1 MEKSSEIPGFYRL
14 SIEERRKLLKDFA
27 SLSDDDVRADLSL
40 ENADRM
46 IENVVTLFPLPLG
59 IATNFLIN
67 GKDYLIPIALE
78 EPSVVAAASNAA
90 KMARKKGGFHATS
103 DEPVMIGQ
111 IQLTEVKDP
120 FAAKLRIMEAKTEI
134 LKKANEQDPV
144 LVKLGGGAKA
154 MEVRV
159 IDTKKETMVITH
171 ILVNVKDAMGANAV
185 NTMCEAIAPMIEHIG
200 KGKVSLKI
208 LSNLATHRLARSR
221 AVFDKNSLGGEKVVE
236 RIVKAYHFADGDPY
250 RCATHNKGI
259 MNGIDG
265 LAIATGNDFRAVE
278 AGAHTFAS
286 LGGYHSLT
294 HYEINEGGNLVGS
307 IELPIACGII
317 GGATSSHPVAKLSL
331 KILKVESAQELAQ
344 IMASFGLAQNLAAL
358 RALASEGIQKGH
370 MALHSRNIAIMAG
383 AKGEEIDK
391 VAEILVR
398 GERVRVDRAR
408 EIVEAIRKKPSP

>member
-1 MEKSSEIPGFYRL
+1 MEKSSEIRGFYKL

-27 SLSDDDVRADLSL
+27 SLSDDDMKADLSL
-40 ENADRM
+40 ESGNRM

-67 GKDYLIPIALE
+67 GKDYLIPIVLE

-90 KMARKKGGFHATS
+90 KMARKKGGFHTTS
-103 DEPVMIGQ
+103 DDPVMIGQ
-111 IQLTEVKDP
+111 IQLTNVKDP
-120 FAAKLRIMEAKTEI
+120 FAAKLRIMEAKAEI

-144 LVKLGGGAKA
+144 LIKLGGGAKDLT
-154 MEVRV
+154 VRV
-159 IDTKKETMVITH
+159 IDTKKTMVITH
-171 ILVNVKDAMGANAV
+171 LLVNVKDAMGANAV
-185 NTMCEAIAPMIEHIG
+185 NTMCEAIAPMIGRIG
-200 KGKVSLKI
+200 KGEVSLRI

-221 AVFDKNSLGGEKVVE
+221 AVFDKDLLGGKESVEKMVE
-236 RIVKAYHFADGDPY
+236 AYHFADRDPY

-294 HYEINEGGNLVGS
+294 RYEINEDGDLVGS

-331 KILKVESAQELAQ
+331 KILKVDSAQELAQ
-344 IMASFGLAQNLAAL
+344 VMASFGLAQNLAAL
-358 RALASEGIQKGH
+358 RALTSEGIQKGH
-370 MALHSRNIAIMAG
+370 MALHSRNIATMAG
-383 AKGEEIDK
+383 AMEEEIDK
-391 VAEILVR
+391 VAEILVKE
-398 GERVRVDRAR
+398 GKVRVDRAR
-408 EIVEAIRKKPSP
+408 EIIEDLRFSS

>member
-221 AVFDKNSLGGEKVVE
+221 AVFDKNSLGGE
-236 RIVKAYHFADGDPY
+236 R
-250 RCATHNKGI
+250 
-259 MNGIDG
+259 
-265 LAIATGNDFRAVE
+265 
-278 AGAHTFAS
+278 
-286 LGGYHSLT
+286 
-294 HYEINEGGNLVGS
+294 
-307 IELPIACGII
+307 
-317 GGATSSHPVAKLSL
+317 SL
-331 KILKVESAQELAQ
+331 K
-344 IMASFGLAQNLAAL
+344 G
-358 RALASEGIQKGH
+358 
-370 MALHSRNIAIMAG
+370 
-383 AKGEEIDK
+383 
-391 VAEILVR
+391 
-398 GERVRVDRAR
+398 
-408 EIVEAIRKKPSP
+408 